1 MSTNCPGS
9 HDPKNGK
16 NLLLSWTRLGPWS
29 MWVDLLNIR
38 LINNFALKGSLL
50 KEVGYQ
56 ADSL

>member
-1 MSTNCPGS
+1 MI
-9 HDPKNGK
+9 PKNGK